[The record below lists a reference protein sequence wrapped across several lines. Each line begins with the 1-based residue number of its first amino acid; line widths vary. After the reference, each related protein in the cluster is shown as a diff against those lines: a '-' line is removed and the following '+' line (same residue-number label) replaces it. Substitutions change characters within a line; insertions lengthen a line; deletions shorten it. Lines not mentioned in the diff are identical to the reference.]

1 MIRTGMVV
9 RTNDGRKVGRVAAVG
24 SIDFVIESGILFK
37 HHFTA
42 PLADVVEVRDDEIIC
57 RPLELPEQD
66 RDIHEMPFGCAETE
80 DELEN
85 KRDEAAL
92 FDELRAPH
100 THT

>member
-1 MIRTGMVV
+1 MIRNGMVV

-24 SIDFVIESGILFK
+24 SVDFVIESGILFK

-42 PLADVVEVRDDEIIC
+42 PLADVVEVRDDEVIC
-57 RPLELPEQD
+57 RPLDLPEQD
-66 RDIHEMPFGCAETE
+66 RDIHEMPFGCAETD

-92 FDELRAPH
+92 FEALRQPH
-100 THT
+100 THS

>member
-1 MIRTGMVV
+1 MIRNGMVV

-24 SIDFVIESGILFK
+24 SVDFVIESGILFK

-42 PLADVVEVRDDEIIC
+42 PLADVVEVRDDEVIC

-66 RDIHEMPFGCAETE
+66 RDIHEMPFGCAETD

-85 KRDEAAL
+85 KRDEAAM
-92 FDELRAPH
+92 FETLRQPH
-100 THT
+100 PH

>member
-1 MIRTGMVV
+1 MVV

-24 SIDFVIESGILFK
+24 STDFVIESGILFK

-42 PLADVVEVRDDEIIC
+42 PLADVVDVHDNEVIC
-57 RPLELPEQD
+57 RPLELPESD

-92 FDELRAPH
+92 FEELKQPH
-100 THT
+100 PHS